1 MPLPESPLGCPV
13 EQLLRLLSGPWTTYV
28 LWTLQKNGPTRF
40 NALKRLV
47 PGISAKMLTER
58 LRRLE
63 TAGVIDRWY
72 APTIPPQVT
81 YALSARGAE
90 LSQVLDGLAE
100 IALRWQAE
108 DGQAEDGRAAPD
120 AAVA

>member
-28 LWTLQKNGPTRF
+28 LWVLQKNGPTRF

-58 LRRLE
+58 LRLLE

-72 APTIPPQVT
+72 EPTIPPQVT

-90 LSQVLDGLAE
+90 LSQVLDGLAG

-108 DGQAEDGRAAPD
+108 DGEAPPD
-120 AAVA
+120 SAVA